1 MNIKL
6 SLPPVLLRW
15 WPALL
20 VMAAIFFF
28 SSLPSNEIP
37 NLGPFDFSVKKLAHM
52 LGYAFLAQAYLYG
65 LSREKHRSILF
76 AWILTILYAMTDE
89 YHQSFVP
96 GRSPRWF
103 DVGIDSLGSLIGLLP
118 SIINRTSR
126 FWDGIRRRAPDL

>member
-1 MNIKL
+1 MYKKL
-6 SLPPVLLRW
+6 SFPPVLLRW

-37 NLGPFDFSVKKLAHM
+37 NLGPFDFSIKKLAHM
-52 LGYAFLAQAYLYG
+52 LGYAFLAQAYLSG
-65 LSREKHRSILF
+65 LGRENPRSILF

-96 GRSPRWF
+96 GRNARWL
-103 DVGIDSLGSLIGLLP
+103 DVGIDSLGSVIGLLP
-118 SIINRTSR
+118 SFIYRNSR
-126 FWDGIRRRAPDL
+126 FWGGIRRKSPDL